1 MTVLMTAATDQ
12 EEVEEMGVEDQLVL
26 VVEVVGGLRGGDL
39 GVVEGDVRPILS
51 TILSPPTPRPTT
63 LDQSTPRL
71 TLTIYSGAG
80 NSEIFVLSIKYFI

>member
-12 EEVEEMGVEDQLVL
+12 EEVEEMGVEDQL